1 MRYAYHDLGHQDEG
15 NTIVVRWRGSG
26 ADVMLLD
33 RVNFIRYREQKH
45 PLFYSGGGRYGS
57 PPAEL
62 RIPEDGQWYVVADLR
77 GNSAYAKV
85 TVEVLS
91 AEGTQQMSEE
101 EPLVEVA

>member
-33 RVNFIRYREQKH
+33 PVNFVKYREARK
-45 PLFYSGGGRYGS
+45 PVFYGAGGNYGR

-62 RIPEDGQWYVVADLR
+62 TIPEDGRWYVVADLH
-77 GNSAYAKV
+77 GYSANAKA
-85 TVEVLS
+85 TVEVLG
-91 AEGTQQMSEE
+91 AAEE
-101 EPLVEVA
+101 ESQEAELIKVG